1 MSADFMQILL
11 SHPSPHFV
19 LLFYFP
25 SLNLHNTIFYSN
37 GSSPQHKNKYPESD
51 RKESSKSL
59 DLIDIGYEGLSEKDT
74 A

>member
-11 SHPSPHFV
+11 SHPSPHLV

-51 RKESSKSL
+51 RKENGKSL
-59 DLIDIGYEGLSEKDT
+59 DLISIGYEGLSEKDT